1 MNKIRIGKII
11 RNFLLIISF
20 ILVAFV
26 IITCY
31 IYEKNIKMNMQ
42 GTDEILNNIGIHNVL
57 VSQIPEILALIGLIG
72 FIIMVIGN
80 TIGIFMCRCPKC
92 GESVLGRG
100 LSIHKYCIKC
110 GEKIEY

>member
-11 RNFLLIISF
+11 RNFLLIIGF
-20 ILVAFV
+20 ILIAFA
-26 IITCY
+26 IITY
-31 IYEKNIKMNMQ
+31 YFYEKNI
-42 GTDEILNNIGIHNVL
+42 ILV
-57 VSQIPEILALIGLIG
+57 LIGVIG
-72 FIIMVIGN
+72 AIIMVIGN

-92 GESVLGRG
+92 GELVLGRG